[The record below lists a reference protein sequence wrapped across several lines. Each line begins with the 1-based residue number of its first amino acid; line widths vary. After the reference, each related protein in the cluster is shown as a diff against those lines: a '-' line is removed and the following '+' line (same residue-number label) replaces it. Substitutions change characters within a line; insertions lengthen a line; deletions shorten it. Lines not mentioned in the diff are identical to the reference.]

1 MRPFVLASASPRRTD
16 LLHMLGIDHEVLPTH
31 VPEVLRPGETAEA
44 HVERLAREKAAK
56 GAEGRPGALVLA
68 GDTVVVLDD
77 AVLGKPASAEEAEAI
92 LLRLSGR
99 THTVFTALALAD
111 GAGSVHSL
119 VDRTRVTFRVFDSA
133 VARAYVGTGE
143 PFDKAG
149 SYGIQG
155 RGAALVSGIEG
166 DYYTVVGLPVHGL
179 VTLLERAGWHY
190 TFSGI
195 EPLPSDGSGRHL
207 PPSTPHGEAR

>member
-1 MRPFVLASASPRRTD
+1 MTSFVLASASPRRTD

-31 VPEVLRPGETAEA
+31 IPEVLRPGETAEA
-44 HVERLAREKAAK
+44 HVERLAREKASK
-56 GAEGRPGALVLA
+56 GAEERPGALVLA
-68 GDTVVVLDD
+68 GDTVVVLDG
-77 AVLGKPASAEEAEAI
+77 AVLGKPTSIEEAEAV

-111 GAGSVHSL
+111 GGGRVHSL
-119 VDRTRVTFRVFDSA
+119 VDRTRVTFRPFDRA
-133 VARAYVGTGE
+133 VARAYIRTGE

-166 DYYTVVGLPVHGL
+166 DYHTVVGLPVHGL

-195 EPLPSDGSGRHL
+195 EPLASVGKGSPS
-207 PPSTPHGEAR
+207 PPSIPHGESR